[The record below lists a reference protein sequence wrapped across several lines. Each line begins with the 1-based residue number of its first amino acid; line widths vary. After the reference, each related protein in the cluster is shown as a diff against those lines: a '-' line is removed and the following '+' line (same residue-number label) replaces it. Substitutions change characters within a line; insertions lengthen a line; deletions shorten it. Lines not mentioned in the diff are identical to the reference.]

1 MVRSMLMGIIVDALH
16 TKSQQSGQAQTTQAD
31 ASLS

>member
-1 MVRSMLMGIIVDALH
+1 MLMSIIVDALH
-16 TKSQQSGQAQTTQAD
+16 TKGQQSSQAQATQAD